1 MFSIFTTFSLAIC
14 LFLFFIVFI
23 RSRSDIRWKGYKNT
37 ASNQT
42 KTNIKIY
49 ENIMLS
55 VIKVSIELTTNG
67 KKVRIKVQIE
77 NDEQ

>member
-1 MFSIFTTFSLAIC
+1 
-14 LFLFFIVFI
+14 
-23 RSRSDIRWKGYKNT
+23 
-37 ASNQT
+37 
-42 KTNIKIY
+42 
-49 ENIMLS
+49 MLS